1 MSESLNFGVDPKLAA
16 LLGSSYNSTEKAIKE
31 LVDNAWDA
39 DAEEVSITLP
49 DQMSSDPIVVSDNG
63 AGMTVQELRNDY
75 LKVARD
81 RRTVKG
87 DRTKAKNR
95 KVRGRK
101 GIGKF
106 AGLMV
111 AERMRLITKARGV
124 QAELLF
130 ARESMAQAKS
140 DFERVVIPLIEQE
153 CSPEEHGTTIVLN
166 DLNRKLTHPSPEKL
180 RSILLLDYG
189 RTPDFKIL
197 VNGLRTT
204 LKDIPGELVQESEVL
219 PEVGE
224 VALSFTISDEKLKAS
239 DSGII
244 IKIDGKPIGAP
255 SYFGLEEQE
264 DVPKELLKRIYGEIE
279 VGGLRDDVTA
289 DWGAVIENS
298 IGLKAVNAYVHKR
311 VREALENAFDR
322 EFKAL
327 EARVRRQN
335 DARLRELPEHK
346 RAYAESAISGVIRKF
361 YGENEER
368 IQSIV
373 AVVLDSLEKDE
384 YWEVLRAVHEAEQ
397 GDIQSLADA
406 LTEFGLLEIV
416 MIGKQA
422 KRRLEILDSL
432 ETLINQESTLES
444 QVHQVFEKNTWI
456 LGIEFTLLFSNKT
469 LKTAV
474 ERYTANSYSGELA
487 SKRPDLLLLSNLGAA
502 YTLIEFKRPSKSIGR
517 DEEGQAQKY
526 RDDLTGKFSPM
537 KIMMIG
543 KDINPALRLNSGKDI
558 QYLSYAA
565 VCSHA
570 RNEIS
575 WILKRLGEN
584 VAS

>member
-1 MSESLNFGVDPKLAA
+1 MPESLNFGVDPKLAA

-87 DRTKAKNR
+87 DRTKTKNR

-130 ARESMAQAKS
+130 EREGMAQAKA
-140 DFERVVIPLIEQE
+140 DFESVQIPLIELE
-153 CSPEEHGTTIVLN
+153 CSPDEHGTTIVLN

-197 VNGLRTT
+197 VNGLETT
-204 LKDIPGELVQESEVL
+204 LKDIPGELVESTETL

-224 VALSFTISDEKLKAS
+224 VALSFMISEEKLKAGE
-239 DSGII
+239 SGIV
-244 IKIDGKPIGAP
+244 IKIDGKPIGEP
-255 SYFGLEEQE
+255 SHFGLEDQE
-264 DVPKELLKRIYGEIE
+264 DVPKELLKRVYGEIE

-311 VREALENAFDR
+311 VREALESAFERD
-322 EFKAL
+322 FKAL
-327 EARVRRQN
+327 EASIQRQN
-335 DARLRELPEHK
+335 DTRLQELPEYK
-346 RAYAESAISGVIRKF
+346 RAYATSAISRVIRKF
-361 YGENEER
+361 YGENEDR
-368 IQSIV
+368 IQSVV

-384 YWEVLRAVHEAEQ
+384 YWEVLRAVHKAEQ
-397 GDIQSLADA
+397 GDIQTLADA
-406 LTEFGLLEIV
+406 LTAFGLLEIV

-432 ETLINQESTLES
+432 EKLTNDDSTLES
-444 QVHQVFEKNTWI
+444 QVHQVFEKNAWI
-456 LGIEFTLLFSNKT
+456 LGVEFALLFSNKT

-474 ERYTANSYSGELA
+474 ESYTTKNYSGKLA
-487 SKRPDLLLLSNLGAA
+487 SKRPDLLLLSDLREE
-502 YTLIEFKRPSKSIGR
+502 YTLIEFKRPAKSIGR

-543 KDINPALRLNSGKDI
+543 KDVNPALRLNSGKDI

-570 RNEIS
+570 RNEVG
-575 WILKRLGEN
+575 WILKSLGDN
-584 VAS
+584 KIP

>member
-75 LKVARD
+75 LRVARD

-87 DRTKAKNR
+87 DRTKTKNR

-124 QAELLF
+124 QAELF
-130 ARESMAQAKS
+130 FERESMTQAKS
-140 DFERVVIPLIEQE
+140 DFERVQIPLNELK
-153 CSPEEHGTTIVLN
+153 CPPDEHGTTVVLN

-197 VNGLRTT
+197 VNGLETT
-204 LKDIPGELVQESEVL
+204 LKDIPGELFENSETL
-219 PEVGE
+219 PEVGG
-224 VALSFTISDEKLKAS
+224 VALSFTISEERLKAGE
-239 DSGII
+239 SGIV
-244 IKIDGKPIGAP
+244 IKIDGKPIGEP
-255 SYFGLEEQE
+255 SYFGLEDQE
-264 DVPKELLKRIYGEIE
+264 DVPKELLKRVYGEIE

-298 IGLKAVNAYVHKR
+298 IGLKAVHSYVHRR
-311 VREALENAFDR
+311 VREALESAFAR

-327 EARVRRQN
+327 EARIQRQN
-335 DARLRELPEHK
+335 DARLRELPEYK
-346 RAYAESAISGVIRKF
+346 RAYATSAISRVIRKF
-361 YGENEER
+361 YGESEDR
-368 IQSIV
+368 IQSVV

-397 GDIQSLADA
+397 GDIQTLADA
-406 LTEFGLLEIV
+406 LTAFGLLEIV

-422 KRRLEILDSL
+422 RRRLEILDSL
-432 ETLINQESTLES
+432 EKLINDDSTLES

-456 LGIEFTLLFSNKT
+456 LGVEFALLFSNKT
-469 LKTAV
+469 LKTTV
-474 ERYTANSYSGELA
+474 ERYTKENYSGKLA
-487 SKRPDLLLLSNLGAA
+487 SKRPDLLLLSDLRQE
-502 YTLIEFKRPSKSIGR
+502 YTLIEFKRPAKSIGR

-526 RDDLTGKFSPM
+526 RDDLTGTFGPM

-543 KDINPALRLNSGKDI
+543 KEVDPALRLNSGKDI

-565 VCSHA
+565 VCSRA
-570 RNEIS
+570 RNEVD
-575 WILKRLGEN
+575 WILTSLGDGKTP
-584 VAS
+584 